1 MPARL
6 QVLLA
11 FSLVALMSCRGSDVT
26 PKTIPAG
33 PPSVQ
38 ADVVARH
45 AEQFD
50 EDLEVREPGSQEELA
65 AASYILGH
73 LQQAGYAPLLD
84 AVPVKNLV
92 KSTNVVA
99 APPNGEDP
107 SAVVAVPYD
116 SGGILEGRGAVVGT
130 FLELARALNRS
141 DPDHRVGFVAMGAQS
156 FKARG
161 AVRLV
166 SFLRDRDA
174 KPLIV
179 TLEGPGP
186 SLRFEA
192 FGDRAGE
199 VMRLAGSGA
208 AEDPTEVRWIPL
220 DHDEVFEDAG
230 LENLSVLGDPE
241 VVGEVLLEW
250 LQRF

>member
-1 MPARL
+1 MRV
-6 QVLLA
+6 QVLVVV
-11 FSLVALMSCRGSDVT
+11 SLVMLMSCRGSEVT
-26 PKTIPAG
+26 PKAIPTG

-38 ADVVARH
+38 PNVVTRH

-50 EDLEVREPGSQEELA
+50 EDLEVREPGSQQELA

-84 AVPVKNLV
+84 AVPVKDLV

-99 APPNGEDP
+99 SPPNGEDP
-107 SAVVAVPYD
+107 SVVVAVPYD

-130 FLELARALNRS
+130 FLELARALNRA
-141 DPDHRVGFVAMGAQS
+141 DPGHRVGFVAMGAQS

-174 KPLIV
+174 RPLIV
-179 TLEGPGP
+179 TLEGPGVG
-186 SLRFEA
+186 LRFEA
-192 FGDRAGE
+192 SGDRAGE
-199 VMRLAGSGA
+199 VMRVAGSRA
-208 AEDPTEVRWIPL
+208 AEDPTEVRGVPL
-220 DHDEVFEDAG
+220 DLDEVFEDAG
-230 LENLSVLGDPE
+230 LENMSILGDPD